1 MKKTIVFDFD
11 GVIHSYTSGWK
22 GITNIPDKPVNGI
35 KEAID
40 ELRSIGYEVVI
51 VSTRCET
58 VDGMQAIK
66 DYLENYSIN
75 VDKIQSTKPPALVYV
90 DDRALCFN
98 GKTENLVKNICNFK
112 AWWEHDNK
120 K

>member
-75 VDKIQSTKPPALVYV
+75 VDKVQSTKPPALVYV

-98 GKTENLVKNICNFK
+98 GKTENLVKDICNFK
-112 AWWEHDNK
+112 AWGE
-120 K
+120 